1 MNFYRRYGLPV
12 LIMAISGLLVRLFN
26 TYLPGS
32 IRSLIVTITM
42 AVALFAFGMALHVH
56 KKRRDESWFKK
67 LVICFVLLFFL
78 LWLLLSGGVSLH
90 ACLWGLAVSALL
102 TWFCRRVLGYDWR
115 IFCGRPARIWAL
127 IRYFAHLVAEMLK
140 AGLMVMKI
148 IYVHPKK
155 ITPKLV
161 WFRTPLQTDRHKAM
175 LSDSITLTA
184 GTITVRSQDGRLL
197 VHALDAPLAEGI
209 EDTAF
214 QQQLEKMEGTQW
226 RR

>member
-1 MNFYRRYGLPV
+1 MF
-12 LIMAISGLLVRLFN
+12 
-26 TYLPGS
+26 
-32 IRSLIVTITM
+32 
-42 AVALFAFGMALHVH
+42 
-56 KKRRDESWFKK
+56 
-67 LVICFVLLFFL
+67 LLFFL
-78 LWLLLSGGVSLH
+78 LWLLLSGGISVH
-90 ACLWGLAVSALL
+90 TCLWGVAVSALI
-102 TWFCRRVLGYDWR
+102 TWFCRRVLGYEWH
-115 IFCGRPARIWAL
+115 ILLGSPGRLWAMV
-127 IRYFAHLVAEMLK
+127 RYFAHLLLEMLK
-140 AGLMVMKI
+140 AGLVVMRL
-148 IYVHPKK
+148 IYVRPRD
-155 ITPKLV
+155 IQPKLV

>member
-1 MNFYRRYGLPV
+1 MF
-12 LIMAISGLLVRLFN
+12 
-26 TYLPGS
+26 
-32 IRSLIVTITM
+32 
-42 AVALFAFGMALHVH
+42 
-56 KKRRDESWFKK
+56 
-67 LVICFVLLFFL
+67 LLFFL

-115 IFCGRPARIWAL
+115 IFCGRPARYWAL

>member
-1 MNFYRRYGLPV
+1 MF
-12 LIMAISGLLVRLFN
+12 
-26 TYLPGS
+26 
-32 IRSLIVTITM
+32 
-42 AVALFAFGMALHVH
+42 
-56 KKRRDESWFKK
+56 
-67 LVICFVLLFFL
+67 LLFFL

-161 WFRTPLQTDRHKAM
+161 WFRTPLQTDRHKAEKPQTRIGIPINRGRHPQE
-175 LSDSITLTA
+175 SEPFSTA
-184 GTITVRSQDGRLL
+184 HPSKILPGT
-197 VHALDAPLAEGI
+197 P
-209 EDTAF
+209 
-214 QQQLEKMEGTQW
+214 
-226 RR
+226 

>member
-1 MNFYRRYGLPV
+1 MF
-12 LIMAISGLLVRLFN
+12 
-26 TYLPGS
+26 
-32 IRSLIVTITM
+32 
-42 AVALFAFGMALHVH
+42 
-56 KKRRDESWFKK
+56 
-67 LVICFVLLFFL
+67 LLFFP
-78 LWLLLSGGVSLH
+78 LWLPLSGGVSLH

>member
-1 MNFYRRYGLPV
+1 MRC
-12 LIMAISGLLVRLFN
+12 SC
-26 TYLPGS
+26 
-32 IRSLIVTITM
+32 
-42 AVALFAFGMALHVH
+42 
-56 KKRRDESWFKK
+56 
-67 LVICFVLLFFL
+67 CFFCC
-78 LWLLLSGGVSLH
+78 VSLH

-102 TWFCRRVLGYDWR
+102 TWFCRRGLGYDWR

-148 IYVHPKK
+148 IYAHPKR

-161 WFRTPLQTDRHKAM
+161 WFRTPLQTDRHKAL

-184 GTITVRSQDGRLL
+184 GTITVRAEGGRML

-209 EDTAF
+209 ENSSF
-214 QQQLEKMEGTQW
+214 QQRLERMEASQW
-226 RR
+226 SK

>member
-1 MNFYRRYGLPV
+1 MLNKRARSTGGRNP
-12 LIMAISGLLVRLFN
+12 INLF
-26 TYLPGS
+26 G
-32 IRSLIVTITM
+32 R
-42 AVALFAFGMALHVH
+42 F
-56 KKRRDESWFKK
+56 
-67 LVICFVLLFFL
+67 FVCGKGGNEVFLLFFL

-161 WFRTPLQTDRHKAM
+161 WFRTPCRRT
-175 LSDSITLTA
+175 
-184 GTITVRSQDGRLL
+184 GT
-197 VHALDAPLAEGI
+197 
-209 EDTAF
+209 
-214 QQQLEKMEGTQW
+214 
-226 RR
+226 RRCCRIPSH

>member
-1 MNFYRRYGLPV
+1 MPV
-12 LIMAISGLLVRLFN
+12 FFESGLL
-26 TYLPGS
+26 
-32 IRSLIVTITM
+32 ILIPV
-42 AVALFAFGMALHVH
+42 AFGIARKTGKSVFCY
-56 KKRRDESWFKK
+56 S
-67 LVICFVLLFFL
+67 IPLL
-78 LWLLLSGGVSLH
+78 
-90 ACLWGLAVSALL
+90 AGLAIGHAFVPP
-102 TWFCRRVLGYDWR
+102 TPGPV
-115 IFCGRPARIWAL
+115 
-127 IRYFAHLVAEMLK
+127 LVAEMLK

>member
-1 MNFYRRYGLPV
+1 MF
-12 LIMAISGLLVRLFN
+12 
-26 TYLPGS
+26 
-32 IRSLIVTITM
+32 
-42 AVALFAFGMALHVH
+42 
-56 KKRRDESWFKK
+56 
-67 LVICFVLLFFL
+67 LLFFL

-184 GTITVRSQDGRLL
+184 GTITVRS
-197 VHALDAPLAEGI
+197 
-209 EDTAF
+209 
-214 QQQLEKMEGTQW
+214 
-226 RR
+226 